1 MTFTLGQDKAVASS
15 DGEHLALEA
24 KASFV
29 ESGVGTSA
37 SVSGTRAVF
46 SRTAGG
52 WAMMSA
58 TASGATAEKFEM
70 KLLSPEFSQVALV
83 SYDPLDPAAYKY
95 EIGAVGGPYP
105 AVVSVPNEGEGTQ
118 FVGANAG
125 TASVPAFSDVLLQ
138 SHDHALLP
146 PGRERERAEEAETGA
161 YDLYEWS
168 GGRLRLINVNGEGG
182 MLSRCGAVLGAGY
195 ETGDAL
201 NAVSQDGSKI
211 FFTSPERS
219 PPAGCEEASRLYM
232 QAGGM
237 ETVEVSA
244 PEGVSVEPSER
255 QVVRYDGATPNGA
268 EVFFSTE
275 TALTPDAPAQT
286 THLYEYDTEAPVHDK
301 LKLIANGVRMAVRTD
316 PGFLLSED
324 GSTVYYEG
332 GLSGSEIFRYETL
345 TGKTIFVAAPTGT
358 ASEEEPS
365 YTTANGDF
373 LVFSSGADGVEI
385 PGPRGR
391 ELEVRGIGHNEL
403 YRYDA
408 ATGSVMCIS
417 CGEGVAPATGKVL
430 DPAPFNTLLG
440 TPDSPSGAVSMSED
454 GRRAF
459 FQSSAQL
466 VPQDTNA
473 SSAAEEASGELGAGA
488 DVYEWEQE
496 GTEEAPG
503 SFCGV
508 TNGCT
513 HLISSGEDVGPEH
526 FLGASASGEN
536 VFFTSTATLVPQAT
550 SEFTNIY
557 DARLDGGFAS
567 SSPACECLVPRGLS
581 SPAPVFGPGASL
593 TFTGADNPLLT
604 PPATTPRTRKKSVKT
619 CVKGRRRNHG
629 KCVKAHRAVRRA
641 GQAGGDRRGRL

>member
-1 MTFTLGQDKAVASS
+1 MTFTLGQDQAVASG

-24 KASFV
+24 NASFI
-29 ESGVGTSA
+29 ESDVDTSA

-46 SRTAGG
+46 SRQSAG
-52 WAMMSA
+52 WAMLSA

-70 KLLSPEFSQVALV
+70 KLLSPELSQVALV
-83 SYDPLDPAAYKY
+83 SYNPLDPVVYKY
-95 EIGAVGGPYP
+95 EIGAVGGPYADVASIP
-105 AVVSVPNEGEGTQ
+105 DEGEGTQ

-138 SHDHALLP
+138 SRDHALLP
-146 PGRERERAEEAETGA
+146 PGRERERAEETETGA
-161 YDLYEWS
+161 DNLYEWS
-168 GGRLRLINVNGEGG
+168 GEHLRLIGVSGEGG
-182 MLSRCGAVLGAGY
+182 ASNRCGAELGAGY

-219 PPAGCEEASRLYM
+219 PPAGCEEAPRLYM
-232 QAGGM
+232 QTGG

-244 PEGVSVEPSER
+244 PEGVSIEPSER
-255 QVVRYDGATPNGA
+255 QGVRYDGATPDGS

-275 TALTPDAPAQT
+275 TALTPDASAQT
-286 THLYEYDTEAPVHDK
+286 THLYEYDTEAPVGDR
-301 LKLIANGVRMAVRTD
+301 LRLIANGVRMATRTN
-316 PGFLLSED
+316 PGFLLSEN

-332 GLSGSEIFRYETL
+332 GVSGSEIFRYETL
-345 TGKTIFVAAPTGT
+345 AGRTSFVAAPSGT

-373 LVFSSGADGVEI
+373 LVFSSGADGVEL
-385 PGPRGR
+385 PGPGGR
-391 ELEVRGIGHNEL
+391 ELEVRGVGHNEL

-408 ATGSVMCIS
+408 ATGGVMCVS
-417 CGEGVAPATGKVL
+417 CGEGVAPATGRVL
-430 DPAPFNTLLG
+430 DPAPFNTLIG
-440 TPDSPSGAVSMSED
+440 APDSPSGAVSMSED
-454 GRRAF
+454 GRRVF

-473 SSAAEEASGELGAGA
+473 SSAAEEGSGELGAGA

-496 GTEEAPG
+496 GTEEAPS

-513 HLISSGEDVGPEH
+513 HLLSSGDDVGPEL
-526 FLGASASGEN
+526 FLGASANGDD
-536 VFFTSTATLVPQAT
+536 VFFTSAAALVPQAT

-557 DARLDGGFAS
+557 DARIDGGFAS
-567 SSPACECLVPRGLS
+567 SSPACECLVPHGPGS
-581 SPAPVFGPGASL
+581 SAPVFGPGASL
-593 TFTGADNPLLT
+593 TFAGADNPPVA
-604 PPATTPRTRKKSVKT
+604 PPATTSRTKKNAVKA
-619 CVKGRRRNHG
+619 CVKGRRRSHG
-629 KCVKAHRAVRRA
+629 RCVKARRAVHRAGR
-641 GQAGGDRRGRL
+641 AGGDRRGRL